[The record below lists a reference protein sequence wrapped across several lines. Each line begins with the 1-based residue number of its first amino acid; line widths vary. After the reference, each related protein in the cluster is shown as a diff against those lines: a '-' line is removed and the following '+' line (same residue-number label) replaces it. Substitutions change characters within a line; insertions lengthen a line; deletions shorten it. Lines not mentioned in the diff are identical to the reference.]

1 MFLSTLENFQLLW
14 KDFGQSGKF
23 LNNQRKF
30 PAILKT
36 FWTPWKVFTY
46 YRMFPDPLESFLT
59 QKNFWTPNSFMKIW
73 KESGHSR
80 KFPKTLRVFGKS
92 RKFLGTLKSFWTIWK
107 VSGYFS
113 KFQDVLE
120 SFRTFPIGCPESFCT
135 SKYAIW
141 NLFSF
146 SVCVGGDHR
155 GKHWA
160 VPINTWQ
167 TTDTVRWLGQDQYRG
182 QRSQ

>member
-73 KESGHSR
+73 KELGHSR

-92 RKFLGTLKSFWTIWK
+92 RKFLGTLKSFGQSEKFLDTLANFKMFWK
-107 VSGYFS
+107 VSGLSQLVVRKVFAHQSMLSGTYS
-113 KFQDVLE
+113 HSLSVWE
-120 SFRTFPIGCPESFCT
+120 GTIEENIGLC
-135 SKYAIW
+135 
-141 NLFSF
+141 L
-146 SVCVGGDHR
+146 
-155 GKHWA
+155 
-160 VPINTWQ
+160 
-167 TTDTVRWLGQDQYRG
+167 
-182 QRSQ
+182 